1 MRGGK
6 QHISRRKCGP
16 RRGTKAAEL
25 GGGGRPEKR
34 STGQHGAE
42 GRGSQSR
49 FQHSTLPFQQRQEQ
63 GRAMGFAGD
72 AAGGKH
78 KGQQED
84 QSQKVSA
91 AAGGAKADARD
102 ISSVCK
108 GSFSHRPVLT
118 SSWGHPAALLKG
130 EKVSIPTSLAS
141 RTFSGGELE
150 MNLPDEAL
158 LPPSRTPKALPR
170 EDHRLRPWN
179 AAEACHLR
187 IPAQPL

>member
-1 MRGGK
+1 M
-6 QHISRRKCGP
+6 CGE
-16 RRGTKAAEL
+16 ASSIYL
-25 GGGGRPEKR
+25 GENAGPGEEQRQQSWGARRPEEH
-34 STGQHGAE
+34 STGQQEAG

-49 FQHSTLPFQQRQEQ
+49 FRHSILPFQQRQEQ
-63 GRAMGFAGD
+63 GRATGFAGD
-72 AAGGKH
+72 AAGGMH

-108 GSFSHRPVLT
+108 GGFSHRPVLT
-118 SSWGHPAALLKG
+118 SSWGPPAALLKG

-141 RTFSGGELE
+141 KTFPGGELE
-150 MNLPDEAL
+150 MNLPDGAL
-158 LPPSRTPKALPR
+158 LPPSPTPKALPR
-170 EDHRLRPWN
+170 EDHRLRPQN

-187 IPAQPL
+187 FPAQPL

>member
-42 GRGSQSR
+42 GGGSQSR

-91 AAGGAKADARD
+91 AAGGAKADACD
-102 ISSVCK
+102 ISSIFK
-108 GSFSHRPVLT
+108 GRLFPQACAHKQLGSPC
-118 SSWGHPAALLKG
+118 SSAQRGKSQLLPRWHPEPFG
-130 EKVSIPTSLAS
+130 V
-141 RTFSGGELE
+141 GGGLE
-150 MNLPDEAL
+150 MNLRMEHSC
-158 LPPSRTPKALPR
+158 LPPPLQKS
-170 EDHRLRPWN
+170 
-179 AAEACHLR
+179 CQGR
-187 IPAQPL
+187 ITG